1 MTSTKSRS
9 LQSKIGKTKAG
20 RASGKAES
28 IFAEELKT
36 WVKEQRESVRSAF
49 QKTNDAATCLTHGS
63 QIIDALLKQLLPKN
77 GEEIAIIAIG
87 GYGRQDLF
95 PHSDIDLLFLHAA
108 TGEGIE
114 ALAQKILYPLWDL
127 KLQVGHAVRTV
138 QQTIEACSDHTILT
152 ALLDARLVAGKAAL
166 YTKLKKELRAYKNN
180 AGDYT
185 FVHQK
190 LEERDVRHRTWG
202 DSRYMLEPN
211 VKEGKGGLRDLHTL
225 YWLARYCYD
234 VAGVKDL
241 VERDVFTKKELQDF
255 KHAEKFL
262 SIVRIHLHYLN
273 GRGDDRLTFDAQVQ
287 IAAALGFRGADSN
300 QAVERFM
307 KRYFQVAGSVG
318 RLTRQFCTILEA
330 DKKRAPKF
338 AEARNIVD
346 KKAIAPFILEGER
359 LTAPKASLYREQP
372 QTMMTLFEISA
383 REKLDIHPRDLQLI
397 SRHLDSIDAAFR
409 ASQDVNRAFLNIL
422 CSPNNPELTLRHMS
436 EVGLLGKY
444 MPDFGLVTGQ
454 MQFDM
459 YHIYTVDEHI
469 LRVVGILHD
478 IAKGKYAKEMPVA
491 TEVMPL
497 IHSPK
502 ILFVAAFTHDI
513 AKGRGGEHATKGAD
527 IAHKFAL
534 QLGLTKTAAETVGIL
549 VEQQELLTETAF
561 KRDLGDIETY
571 RHLAAAIQSIETLR
585 LLFLLTVGDVRA
597 VGPNVWNGWKGL
609 LLRDLYRRAERFFQ
623 TGLITTDSHAV
634 SHLFKELAAALPD
647 WSEKELTAY
656 IEDGDHAYLSSRDA
670 TSHAI
675 IANLLAECRKNEQRV
690 GIAFRANEF
699 HAITEMTVVAE
710 DRYGLLADVAGAIS
724 SSDANIVGAR
734 IATLKSGWAVQ
745 SWQIQDFDK
754 QAVTEDTLM
763 NRLRER
769 INLAIMEPQ
778 KVILPKPV
786 IPTKLKPLERQTEV
800 FIDNDYS
807 STYSILEVN
816 ALDRKGLLSAICRAI
831 QEEGANIASAYISTY
846 GEKAVD
852 VFYIKD
858 RYGFKISHAQRVTS
872 LREHITTAIEK
883 LR

>member
-1 MTSTKSRS
+1 MPALKSR
-9 LQSKIGKTKAG
+9 KTK
-20 RASGKAES
+20 ES
-28 IFAEELKT
+28 PSVGPPSPLNTSEIKI
-36 WVKEQRESVRSAF
+36 WVKEQREHVRSQF
-49 QKTNDAATCLTHGS
+49 LKTNDAANCLIQGS
-63 QIIDALLKQLLPKN
+63 QVVDALLKQLAPKN
-77 GEEIAIIAIG
+77 SPELAIIAVG

-95 PHSDIDLLFLHAA
+95 PHSDIDLLFLHSGSSESI
-108 TGEGIE
+108 GEI
-114 ALAQKILYPLWDL
+114 AKQILYPLWDL
-127 KLQVGHAVRTV
+127 KLHVGHAVRTV
-138 QQTIEACSDHTILT
+138 QETIEACADHTILT
-152 ALLDARLVAGKAAL
+152 ALLDARLVTGKASL
-166 YTKLKKELRAYKNN
+166 YTKLKKELLLYKKQ

-185 FVHQK
+185 FVRQK
-190 LEERDVRHRTWG
+190 LEERDARHRNWG

-234 VAGVKDL
+234 VPGVKDL
-241 VERDVFTKKELQDF
+241 VELNIFTKKELQDF

-318 RLTRQFCTILEA
+318 RLTRQFCTILEN

-338 AEARNIVD
+338 AQAGSTTSHT
-346 KKAIAPFILEGER
+346 AIAPFIIEGNR
-359 LTAPKASLYREQP
+359 LAAPHTDFYAAEPQQMMKLFQVSL
-372 QTMMTLFEISA
+372 
-383 REKLDIHPRDLQLI
+383 REKIDIHPRDLQLI
-397 SRHLDSIDAAFR
+397 SRHLNLVGAAFR
-409 ASQDVNRAFLNIL
+409 KSKEVNEAFLDIL
-422 CSPNNPELTLRHMS
+422 LSPNNPEMTLRHMS

-502 ILFVAAFTHDI
+502 ILYVAAFTHDI

-527 IAHKFAL
+527 IARKFAL
-534 QLGLTKTAAETVGIL
+534 QLGLSKTAAETVGIL

-623 TGLITTDSHAV
+623 TGLITSESHA
-634 SHLFKELAAALPD
+634 SLQIFEELTAALPD
-647 WSEKELTAY
+647 WNEKQLAAY
-656 IEDGDHAYLSSRDA
+656 IEDGDDAYLSSRDA
-670 TSHAI
+670 ASHAT
-675 IANLLAECRKNEQRV
+675 IASLIAECRKNGEAV
-690 GIAFRANEF
+690 GVAFHANEF
-699 HAITEMTVVAE
+699 HAMTEMTVVAE

-754 QAVTEDTLM
+754 QAVTEDALM
-763 NRLRER
+763 DRLRER
-769 INLAIMEPQ
+769 ILLAIKEPQ
-778 KVILPKPV
+778 KALLPKPA

-800 FIDNDYS
+800 FVDNDYS
-807 STYSILEVN
+807 STYTILEVN

-858 RYGFKISHAQRVTS
+858 RYGFKIGHAQRVTS

-883 LR
+883 LK